1 MCCKFKARRMFDQ
14 YKYYIVAAKRRSH
27 SVRRGPASGCLLAGT
42 RRRQEPTN
50 GYAMYPP
57 AGGYPPPVAGTR
69 QRVPASETVNP
80 LDRSILLAELRYIK
94 QYTMNLAAVDTKHVE

>member
-1 MCCKFKARRMFDQ
+1 
-14 YKYYIVAAKRRSH
+14 
-27 SVRRGPASGCLLAGT
+27 
-42 RRRQEPTN
+42 
-50 GYAMYPP
+50 MYPP